1 MNRRRDG
8 IEYRRSVM
16 HEVYAAIALTAL
28 QRQVGQK
35 EHMSED
41 AFYAQYSEAPWTKL
55 RRLADRLRRTLR
67 RRREARSVVDAH
79 SGHACRLADA

>member
-1 MNRRRDG
+1 
-8 IEYRRSVM
+8 M
-16 HEVYAAIALTAL
+16 HEVYAAIAITAL
-28 QRQVGQK
+28 KRQVGQK

-79 SGHACRLADA
+79 PGHACRLADA

>member
-1 MNRRRDG
+1 
-8 IEYRRSVM
+8 M

-41 AFYAQYSEAPWTKL
+41 AFYAQYSEAPWSRL
-55 RRLADRLRRTLR
+55 RRLVDRLKRTVR